1 MIKIEATRYFDSI
14 NGDFTLK
21 RSEPEVIC
29 DECDKQVVDPFDVF
43 LLAAVERSEG
53 YRCLYGSACSYEC
66 ARKIA
71 DNFLKTLGGF
81 REITIRRMSYS
92 ALCSRIRCKDDD
104 ISEYVKESVTDEDP
118 EKTALSMIEYHSKK
132 LREATN
138 RYEQTVKGG
147 EKR

>member
-14 NGDFTLK
+14 NGDFMLK

-43 LLAAVERSEG
+43 LIAVERSEG
-53 YRCLYGSACSYEC
+53 YRYLYGSACSYEC
-66 ARKIA
+66 ARKIT

-81 REITIRRMSYS
+81 REITIRRMSYGI
-92 ALCSRIRCKDDD
+92 LCSRIRCKDDD
-104 ISEYVKESVTDEDP
+104 ISDYVKESVDYEAP

>member
-14 NGDFTLK
+14 NGDFILK
-21 RSEPEVIC
+21 RSEPEIIC

-43 LLAAVERSEG
+43 LVRVERPED
-53 YRCLYGSACSYEC
+53 YRYLYGSACSYEC

-81 REITIRRMSYS
+81 RETTIRRMSYGI
-92 ALCSRIRCKDDD
+92 LCSRIRCKDVD
-104 ISEYVKESVTDEDP
+104 ISEYVKESVTYEDP
-118 EKTALSMIEYHSKK
+118 KKTALSMIEYHSKK

-147 EKR
+147 GKR

>member
-14 NGDFTLK
+14 NGDFILK

-29 DECDKQVVDPFDVF
+29 DECGKQVVDPFDVF
-43 LLAAVERSEG
+43 LVAVERSEG
-53 YRCLYGSACSYEC
+53 YRYLYGSTCSYEC

-71 DNFLKTLGGF
+71 DKFLKTFGGF
-81 REITIRRMSYS
+81 REIAIRRMSYGN
-92 ALCSRIRCKDDD
+92 LCSRIRCKDDD
-104 ISEYVKESVTDEDP
+104 ISDYVKENVTYEDP

-138 RYEQTVKGG
+138 RYEQTVKGD